1 MRLFDEDVP
10 AVHVAVDKA
19 TSDAKEHGELEVNAK
34 FRATAEPSGY
44 CESVSFNCDHRDYK
58 YIPGLYRGG
67 TWGTLT
73 PVFFRPE
80 VLQKYGSDNRY
91 KLEMPS
97 RTSGIVLMPDDDQIG
112 FGVNRR
118 DEVIMWAG
126 DVCSLTRREQLHLAA
141 ENIPSSHD
149 VGSDF
154 YDSQIEIEYPEL
166 SGPAKLFDVRARF
179 NRAVQDKFKFKPT
192 RLDSESSALISTF
205 NPPIDRARQGVERA
219 IHEMEKI
226 CVETINASNFLRDL
240 IGHGAEEPDGGSLKV
255 LEAWVGV
262 VLERPDA
269 SNIACPFFVL
279 NDVRQIPGHL
289 IGQASTQKKIE
300 SACSRLGISKSSPLE
315 QIFDTLVDQ
324 LISSYQT
331 LTAVIEDIA

>member
-1 MRLFDEDVP
+1 MTTGEYLIFETKMSSATTSFFIFTIRPISIVRHADLTRTCQPFTWQI
-10 AVHVAVDKA
+10 DKA

-44 CESVSFNCDHRDYK
+44 CESVSFNCDHRDCQ

-67 TWGTLT
+67 TWGSLT
-73 PVFFRPE
+73 PVYFSPE

-118 DEVIMWAG
+118 GEVIMWAG

-226 CVETINASNFLRDL
+226 CVETINASEFPQRFD
-240 IGHGAEEPDGGSLKV
+240 
-255 LEAWVGV
+255 
-262 VLERPDA
+262 RPWRRRA
-269 SNIACPFFVL
+269 
-279 NDVRQIPGHL
+279 RW
-289 IGQASTQKKIE
+289 GQSEGT
-300 SACSRLGISKSSPLE
+300 
-315 QIFDTLVDQ
+315 
-324 LISSYQT
+324 
-331 LTAVIEDIA
+331 